1 MAFNFFKVLDHASY
15 GMDSSSTKL
24 VILMLIDLSIIV
36 PLNIIYFI
44 KFVLTLDGYYR
55 EAYVIA
61 FLIMCGISILT
72 GFIALFDFLNGT
84 YFGLKNFLSIFDL
97 IWIVTGTF

>member
-15 GMDSSSTKL
+15 GMNSSSTKL

-44 KFVLTLDGYYR
+44 KFILTLSGCYR
-55 EAYVIA
+55 EAYIIA
-61 FLIMCGISILT
+61 FLIMCGISIIT
-72 GFIALFDFLNGT
+72 GFIALYDFCNGP
-84 YFGLKNFLSIFDL
+84 YFGIKNFLSIFDL
-97 IWIVTGTF
+97 VWIVIGTF